1 MFIYGLFKHSHKIH
15 SDVDSFDDCHS
26 AILIK
31 IKNIKRCQQEPSV
44 CSCML
49 DHPLPPP
56 WLGEGGVEIAWV
68 HRGDS
73 WYTSLFIVGMFALR
87 FACFS

>member
-1 MFIYGLFKHSHKIH
+1 MCIYGLFKHSHKIH

-49 DHPLPPP
+49 DHPPLPPG
-56 WLGEGGVEIAWV
+56 WGKGGWRLLGSIEEIAGIL
-68 HRGDS
+68 HYS
-73 WYTSLFIVGMFALR
+73 
-87 FACFS
+87 